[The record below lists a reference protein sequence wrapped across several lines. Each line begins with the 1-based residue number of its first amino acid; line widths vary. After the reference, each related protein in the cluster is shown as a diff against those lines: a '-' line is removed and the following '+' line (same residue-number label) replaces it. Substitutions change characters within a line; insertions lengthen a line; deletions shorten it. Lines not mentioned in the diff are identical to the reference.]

1 MQITSTKPG
10 TFPTPHLLKNV
21 GDGDRAGHTPCASL
35 QLLHPQLFFPKRVS
49 CSPGYRARMSGRSG
63 ARLRVTPG
71 RPQPRTRPAPRG
83 RAPHAAGTGPAPG
96 STLPCYRR
104 CRAAGWAPGWERRR
118 RPRTVPRAGP
128 GRGRAGTRK
137 RPPATCCAAPGRAGA
152 RLRSSA
158 PLFQPPRSAPG
169 PFRSARPARLG
180 GGPSGLGT
188 PG

>member
-1 MQITSTKPG
+1 MP
-10 TFPTPHLLKNV
+10 
-21 GDGDRAGHTPCASL
+21 PCSCCT
-35 QLLHPQLFFPKRVS
+35 HSCFFPS
-49 CSPGYRARMSGRSG
+49 GFPAAPGIGPECPA
-63 ARLRVTPG
+63 APAPG
-71 RPQPRTRPAPRG
+71 SALPRGVPSPAPRG

-169 PFRSARPARLG
+169 PFRSARSARLG